1 MIFLTEFDILDREA
15 NDEIRKI
22 TSVSYICENE
32 NNVKWIPFYTKKI
45 RHLLH
50 VIFLRKI
57 FYW

>member
-45 RHLLH
+45 SYLLH
-50 VIFLRKI
+50 VIF
-57 FYW
+57 